1 MAKNVKSTVKLNMP
15 VLKRLTAAAQVSLA
29 QTAEA
34 IHTNVVQSQV
44 MPRDTGTLQNES
56 TFVYTQDIANG
67 KVELISSTPYVRR
80 LYYHPEYNFHQSP
93 CNEIISILENINDIG
108 VTLPP
113 FLQPIVSNLK
123 SQVEKKAELENIKD
137 EKESEE

>member
-15 VLKRLTAAAQVSLA
+15 MLRRLTAAAQVSLV

-80 LYYHPEYNFHQSP
+80 LYDHPEYHFHQTP
-93 CNEIISILENINDIG
+93 WVDDEGKRHEGNAHAKGRWLDDY
-108 VTLPP
+108 
-113 FLQPIVSNLK
+113 LK
-123 SQVEKKAELENIKD
+123 GGNKRNFAKDTFSKLYKKNAGL
-137 EKESEE
+137 

>member
-93 CNEIISILENINDIG
+93 WVDDKGKRHEGNANAKDRWLDDY
-108 VTLPP
+108 
-113 FLQPIVSNLK
+113 LK
-123 SQVEKKAELENIKD
+123 DGKKRNFAPDTFAKLYKKNAGL
-137 EKESEE
+137 

>member
-93 CNEIISILENINDIG
+93 WIDDKGKIHEGNANAKGRWLDDY
-108 VTLPP
+108 
-113 FLQPIVSNLK
+113 LK
-123 SQVEKKAELENIKD
+123 DGKKRNFAPDTFAKLYKKNAGL
-137 EKESEE
+137 

>member
-44 MPRDTGTLQNES
+44 MPRDTGTLQHES

-93 CNEIISILENINDIG
+93 WVDDKGKRHEGNANAKGRWLDDY
-108 VTLPP
+108 
-113 FLQPIVSNLK
+113 LK
-123 SQVEKKAELENIKD
+123 DGKKRNFAPGTFAKLYKKNAGL
-137 EKESEE
+137 

>member
-15 VLKRLTAAAQVSLA
+15 VVRRLTAAAQVSLA

-34 IHTNVVQSQV
+34 IHTDVVQRQV

-67 KVELISSTPYVRR
+67 KVELISSTPYARR
-80 LYYHPEYNFHQSP
+80 LYYHPEYNFHQTPWTDES
-93 CNEIISILENINDIG
+93 G
-108 VTLPP
+108 
-113 FLQPIVSNLK
+113 
-123 SQVEKKAELENIKD
+123 KKHEGNVNAKGHRALHQIFRD
-137 EKESEE
+137 L

>member
-93 CNEIISILENINDIG
+93 WVDDKGKRHEGNTNAKGRWLDDY
-108 VTLPP
+108 
-113 FLQPIVSNLK
+113 LK
-123 SQVEKKAELENIKD
+123 DGKKRNFAPDTFAKLYKKNAGL
-137 EKESEE
+137 

>member
-15 VLKRLTAAAQVSLA
+15 VVRRLTAATQVSLV

-67 KVELISSTPYVRR
+67 KVELISSTLYARR

-93 CNEIISILENINDIG
+93 WTDESGKRHEGNANAKGRWLDDYMKG
-108 VTLPP
+108 G
-113 FLQPIVSNLK
+113 
-123 SQVEKKAELENIKD
+123 KKQDFAPKAFGKFYKKNAGL
-137 EKESEE
+137 

>member
-93 CNEIISILENINDIG
+93 WVDDKGKRYEGNANAKGRWLDDY
-108 VTLPP
+108 
-113 FLQPIVSNLK
+113 LK
-123 SQVEKKAELENIKD
+123 DGKKRNFAPDTFAKLYKKNAGL
-137 EKESEE
+137 

>member
-93 CNEIISILENINDIG
+93 WVDDKGKRHEGNANANGRWLDDY
-108 VTLPP
+108 
-113 FLQPIVSNLK
+113 LK
-123 SQVEKKAELENIKD
+123 DGKKRNFAPDTFAKLYKKNAGL
-137 EKESEE
+137 

>member
-67 KVELISSTPYVRR
+67 KVELISSTPYVRS

-93 CNEIISILENINDIG
+93 WVDDKGKRHEGNANAKGRWLDDY
-108 VTLPP
+108 
-113 FLQPIVSNLK
+113 LK
-123 SQVEKKAELENIKD
+123 DGKKRNFAPDTFAKLYKKNAGL
-137 EKESEE
+137 

>member
-1 MAKNVKSTVKLNMP
+1 MAKNVKSTVKLNMS

-93 CNEIISILENINDIG
+93 WVDDKGKRHEGNANAKGRWLDDY
-108 VTLPP
+108 
-113 FLQPIVSNLK
+113 LK
-123 SQVEKKAELENIKD
+123 DGKKRNFAPDTFAKLYKKNAGL
-137 EKESEE
+137 

>member
-15 VLKRLTAAAQVSLA
+15 MVRKLTAAAQVSLV

-80 LYYHPEYNFHQSP
+80 LY
-93 CNEIISILENINDIG
+93 IILNITSINHLG
-108 VTLPP
+108 
-113 FLQPIVSNLK
+113 
-123 SQVEKKAELENIKD
+123 
-137 EKESEE
+137 

>member
-15 VLKRLTAAAQVSLA
+15 MLRRLTAAAQVSLV

-80 LYYHPEYNFHQSP
+80 LYYHPEYHFHQTP
-93 CNEIISILENINDIG
+93 WVDDEGKRHEGNAYAKGRWLDDY
-108 VTLPP
+108 
-113 FLQPIVSNLK
+113 LK
-123 SQVEKKAELENIKD
+123 GGNKRNFAKDTFSKLYKKNAGL
-137 EKESEE
+137 

>member
-15 VLKRLTAAAQVSLA
+15 MVRRLTAAAQVSLA

-34 IHTNVVQSQV
+34 IHTDVVQRQV

-56 TFVYTQDIANG
+56 TFIYTQDIANG
-67 KVELISSTPYVRR
+67 KVELISSTPYARR

-93 CNEIISILENINDIG
+93 WTDESGKRHEANANAKGRWLDDY
-108 VTLPP
+108 
-113 FLQPIVSNLK
+113 LK
-123 SQVEKKAELENIKD
+123 GGKKQNFAKNAFAKLYKRNAGL
-137 EKESEE
+137 

>member
-44 MPRDTGTLQNES
+44 MPGDTGTLQNES

-93 CNEIISILENINDIG
+93 WVDDKGKRHEGNANAKGRWLDDY
-108 VTLPP
+108 
-113 FLQPIVSNLK
+113 LK
-123 SQVEKKAELENIKD
+123 DGKKRNFAPDTFAKLYKKNAGL
-137 EKESEE
+137 

>member
-15 VLKRLTAAAQVSLA
+15 MLRKLTAAAQVSLV

-80 LYYHPEYNFHQSP
+80 LYYHPEYSFHQSP
-93 CNEIISILENINDIG
+93 WVDDKGKRHEGNANAKGRWLDDY
-108 VTLPP
+108 
-113 FLQPIVSNLK
+113 LK
-123 SQVEKKAELENIKD
+123 DGKKRNFAPDTFAKLYKKNAGL
-137 EKESEE
+137 

>member
-34 IHTNVVQSQV
+34 IHTNVVQSWV

-93 CNEIISILENINDIG
+93 WVDDKGKRHEGNANAKGRWLDDY
-108 VTLPP
+108 
-113 FLQPIVSNLK
+113 LK
-123 SQVEKKAELENIKD
+123 DGKKRNFAPDTFAKLYKKNAGL
-137 EKESEE
+137 

>member
-80 LYYHPEYNFHQSP
+80 LYYHPEYNFHQSHWVDDKGKRHEG
-93 CNEIISILENINDIG
+93 NANAKGRWLDDY
-108 VTLPP
+108 
-113 FLQPIVSNLK
+113 LK
-123 SQVEKKAELENIKD
+123 DGKKRNFAPDTFAKLYKKNAGL
-137 EKESEE
+137 

>member
-44 MPRDTGTLQNES
+44 MPRDTDTLQNES

-93 CNEIISILENINDIG
+93 WVDDKGKRHEGNANAKGRWLDDY
-108 VTLPP
+108 
-113 FLQPIVSNLK
+113 LK
-123 SQVEKKAELENIKD
+123 DGKKRNFAPDTFAKLYKKNAGL
-137 EKESEE
+137 

>member
-93 CNEIISILENINDIG
+93 WIDDKGKRHEGNANAKGRWLDDY
-108 VTLPP
+108 
-113 FLQPIVSNLK
+113 LK
-123 SQVEKKAELENIKD
+123 DGKKRNFAPDTFAKLHKKNAGL
-137 EKESEE
+137 

>member
-67 KVELISSTPYVRR
+67 KVQIISSTPYVRR

-93 CNEIISILENINDIG
+93 WVDDKGKRHEGNANAKGRWLDDY
-108 VTLPP
+108 
-113 FLQPIVSNLK
+113 LK
-123 SQVEKKAELENIKD
+123 DGKKRNFAPDTFAKLYKKNAGL
-137 EKESEE
+137 

>member
-93 CNEIISILENINDIG
+93 WVDDKGKRHEGNENAKGRWLDDY
-108 VTLPP
+108 
-113 FLQPIVSNLK
+113 LK
-123 SQVEKKAELENIKD
+123 DGKKRNFAPDTFAKLYKKNAGL
-137 EKESEE
+137 

>member
-15 VLKRLTAAAQVSLA
+15 MVRKLTAAAQVSLV

-56 TFVYTQDIANG
+56 TFVYTC
-67 KVELISSTPYVRR
+67 L
-80 LYYHPEYNFHQSP
+80 LYTS
-93 CNEIISILENINDIG
+93 D
-108 VTLPP
+108 
-113 FLQPIVSNLK
+113 
-123 SQVEKKAELENIKD
+123 AAD
-137 EKESEE
+137 E

>member
-15 VLKRLTAAAQVSLA
+15 VVRRLTAAAQVSLA

-34 IHTNVVQSQV
+34 IHTDVVQRKV

-67 KVELISSTPYVRR
+67 KVELISSTPYARR
-80 LYYHPEYNFHQSP
+80 LYYHPEYNFQTH
-93 CNEIISILENINDIG
+93 ENPNAGGEWYKDW
-108 VTLPP
+108 LPGGKHAD
-113 FLQPIVSNLK
+113 FFERDSHAHV
-123 SQVEKKAELENIKD
+123 A
-137 EKESEE
+137 

>member
-44 MPRDTGTLQNES
+44 MPRDTGT
-56 TFVYTQDIANG
+56 A
-67 KVELISSTPYVRR
+67 K
-80 LYYHPEYNFHQSP
+80 
-93 CNEIISILENINDIG
+93 
-108 VTLPP
+108 
-113 FLQPIVSNLK
+113 
-123 SQVEKKAELENIKD
+123 
-137 EKESEE
+137 

>member
-15 VLKRLTAAAQVSLA
+15 MVRKLTAAAQVSLV
-29 QTAEA
+29 QTAEE

-93 CNEIISILENINDIG
+93 CNRFNRTS
-108 VTLPP
+108 
-113 FLQPIVSNLK
+113 F
-123 SQVEKKAELENIKD
+123 
-137 EKESEE
+137 

>member
-56 TFVYTQDIANG
+56 TFVYTHDIANG

-93 CNEIISILENINDIG
+93 WVDDKGKRHEGNANAKGRWLDDY
-108 VTLPP
+108 
-113 FLQPIVSNLK
+113 LK
-123 SQVEKKAELENIKD
+123 DGKKRNFAPDTFAKLYKKNAGL
-137 EKESEE
+137 

>member
-56 TFVYTQDIANG
+56 TFVYAQDTANG

-93 CNEIISILENINDIG
+93 WVDDKGKRHEGNANAKGRWLDDY
-108 VTLPP
+108 
-113 FLQPIVSNLK
+113 LK
-123 SQVEKKAELENIKD
+123 DGKKRNFAPDTFAKLYKKNAGL
-137 EKESEE
+137 

>member
-1 MAKNVKSTVKLNMP
+1 MAKNVKAAVKLNMP

-93 CNEIISILENINDIG
+93 WVDDKGKRHEGNANAKGRWLYDY
-108 VTLPP
+108 
-113 FLQPIVSNLK
+113 LK
-123 SQVEKKAELENIKD
+123 DGKKRNFAPDTFAKLYKKNAGL
-137 EKESEE
+137 